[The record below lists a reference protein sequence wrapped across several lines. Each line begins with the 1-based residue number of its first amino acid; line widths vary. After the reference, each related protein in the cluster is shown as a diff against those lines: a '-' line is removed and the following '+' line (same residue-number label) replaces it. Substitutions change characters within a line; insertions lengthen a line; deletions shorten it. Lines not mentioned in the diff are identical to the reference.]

1 MTYEPLWL
9 GWQAS
14 APAFCLLHPLGSKH
28 MTKRQ
33 QEVKPKAYQYAICR
47 QLKLYETNILLTTE
61 GDISFR
67 LYVDCKPHGCKQMER
82 TDENE
87 MTLYYYDVT
96 ISHRIQ
102 IPSAG
107 NTCSIQKGKCTW
119 RTYYRPTCLHESDRG
134 YRNRSHLYSSAVQ
147 ARATFLSTFMLLCSR
162 TTEPNPLAKFLSLM
176 TVLRSRKKAVRHFID
191 CKVI

>member
-1 MTYEPLWL
+1 VTYEPLWL

-33 QEVKPKAYQYAICR
+33 PEFKPKAYQYAICR
-47 QLKLYETNILLTTE
+47 QLKYEPNILLATE

-87 MTLYYYDVT
+87 MTLYYYDGPFHIEFRFLLLGTHVAF
-96 ISHRIQ
+96 RK
-102 IPSAG
+102 G
-107 NTCSIQKGKCTW
+107 NVLGGLTTDQHVCMNQT
-119 RTYYRPTCLHESDRG
+119 EV
-134 YRNRSHLYSSAVQ
+134 RNRSHWYSSAVQ

-162 TTEPNPLAKFLSLM
+162 TTEPNLLAKLLSLM
-176 TVLRSRKKAVRHFID
+176 TVLRSRKKAVRHIID
-191 CKVI
+191 CKVT